1 MRNIEGILTKF
12 DKDLYLS
19 KIDLSK
25 GFWQI
30 PVERQCR
37 HMKAFTTSKEAYK
50 FKKTPFGLVNSPA
63 TFNKMMREMLLDAKD
78 IEHNVDYIMA
88 HTLT

>member
-1 MRNIEGILTKF
+1 MTRQTDCLLTSEGFDTEPMRNIEEILTKF

-30 PVERQCR
+30 PVEEQCR
-37 HMKAFTTSKEAYK
+37 HIKAFTTSKGAYQ

-63 TFNKMMREMLLDAKD
+63 GFNKMMGEMRL
-78 IEHNVDYIMA
+78 
-88 HTLT
+88 

>member
-1 MRNIEGILTKF
+1 MTKFDTETMRNIEEILTKF

-30 PVERQCR
+30 PVEGQCR
-37 HMKAFTTSKEAYK
+37 HMKAFTTSKGAYQ
-50 FKKTPFGLVNSPA
+50 F
-63 TFNKMMREMLLDAKD
+63 
-78 IEHNVDYIMA
+78 
-88 HTLT
+88 